1 MGWRNSD
8 VVRADWL
15 LLVLLFGWG
24 CLSIPEGE
32 LVPSGDDDG
41 ADETPTVD
49 PASPA
54 GEVTAT
60 AAPAVTSWL
69 ASGLDDGMVLVACLP
84 SRLAASRPA
93 SVPEALY
100 VLGEEPCR

>member
-1 MGWRNSD
+1 
-8 VVRADWL
+8 RAADAAATAGDPPGAILSGEGQLDGGRRLRWL
-15 LLVLLFGWG
+15 RV
-24 CLSIPEGE
+24 
-32 LVPSGDDDG
+32 
-41 ADETPTVD
+41 TVD